1 MPATTPTASPEA
13 IVAART
19 IARAICVEYRLTPEA
34 YDRHGGEHPII
45 PVIVRHVAPALQGIA
60 TPADKADNPKKRWDA
75 LSEIE
80 KAVVL
85 GLGYSQSPNSYSAD
99 EKAFVFSLLD
109 DALKQVWW
117 AAVPNADG
125 WLDMSSAPLTGRKVD
140 LWVRPHDA
148 LANGNPDRIA
158 DAWYEDGKWMRIVT
172 GSGKPAPVEDCGVPT
187 HWRLPPAAP
196 GSAPEVIA
204 SADTS
209 WLRAGRAANE
219 LQSEK
224 IDAHREFVRRA
235 AVHHAGDRS
244 YLNGVRGGF
253 FDAAH
258 LVDICRKEI
267 EETGRPSKAKAVQVD
282 LLQRVGDTIWG
293 LKDVL
298 PEPPA
303 PATAEVRRN
312 A

>member
-1 MPATTPTASPEA
+1 MPTNTPTASPEA
-13 IVAART
+13 IEAART

-60 TPADKADNPKKRWDA
+60 APADNPEKGWDG
-75 LSEIE
+75 LSETE
-80 KAVVL
+80 KAVVSAWN
-85 GLGYSQSPNSYSAD
+85 YFQSPNSYSAA

-109 DALKQVWW
+109 AALKRVWW
-117 AAVPNADG
+117 AAVPNTDG
-125 WLDMSSAPLTGRKVD
+125 WLDMASAPLTGRKVD

-148 LANGNPDRIA
+148 LANGNPNRIA
-158 DAWYEDGKWMRIVT
+158 DAWYEDGRWMRIV
-172 GSGKPAPVEDCGVPT
+172 SGNGQPAPVGDCGVPT

-196 GSAPEVIA
+196 GATAENAVSE
-204 SADTS
+204 DLS
-209 WLRAGRAANE
+209 WLRRGRPANE
-219 LQSEK
+219 LQSDK
-224 IDAHREFVRRA
+224 IDAHRGFVHRA
-235 AVHHAGDRS
+235 AVHHANDRS

-267 EETGRPSKAKAVQVD
+267 EETGRPSKAKAAQVD

-303 PATAEVRRN
+303 PVTAEVRRN
-312 A
+312 G